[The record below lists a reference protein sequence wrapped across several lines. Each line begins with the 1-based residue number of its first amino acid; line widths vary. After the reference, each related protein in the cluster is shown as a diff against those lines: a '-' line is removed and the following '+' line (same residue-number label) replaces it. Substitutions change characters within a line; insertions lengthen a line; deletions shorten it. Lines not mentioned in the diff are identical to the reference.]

1 MRDLYV
7 RTFTSCFTIKSET
20 TAAVQKKKERE
31 GERRKPCCRLFV
43 LLFYLLLG
51 IPNKFRE
58 NNSTTLKSASKFCA
72 VLPPGGSS
80 TPEKVWHSVEKD
92 RRRPI
97 ISQVILVP
105 TNPVPRWMGRCGR
118 CFGWWGGQLVV
129 GQWSFSQES
138 RVGHR
143 WVHNDLRI
151 LHFGARAV
159 FVCAGQTS
167 VRRGKVFTFEEA
179 AGGIGWWWGATYS
192 REEGAAEA
200 QRRTEWTDMYSFA
213 RSRVSPAERHQ
224 HCKWLHTHS
233 DRITREL
240 IPHMMELLV
249 TFPNIFLTDAHK
261 ERCESCI
268 LNCF

>member
-1 MRDLYV
+1 MAVIPQLLMHFFCQLIQKRNQTNLKYIFCIKKLKFYLRDLYV

-20 TAAVQKKKERE
+20 TAAVQKKRERE

-58 NNSTTLKSASKFCA
+58 NNSATLKSASKFCA

-118 CFGWWGGQLVV
+118 CFGWWGGHVRPTGGGTVKFL
-129 GQWSFSQES
+129 
-138 RVGHR
+138 
-143 WVHNDLRI
+143 
-151 LHFGARAV
+151 
-159 FVCAGQTS
+159 AGVS
-167 VRRGKVFTFEEA
+167 
-179 AGGIGWWWGATYS
+179 S
-192 REEGAAEA
+192 
-200 QRRTEWTDMYSFA
+200 WTPLGS
-213 RSRVSPAERHQ
+213 
-224 HCKWLHTHS
+224 
-233 DRITREL
+233 
-240 IPHMMELLV
+240 
-249 TFPNIFLTDAHK
+249 
-261 ERCESCI
+261 
-268 LNCF
+268 